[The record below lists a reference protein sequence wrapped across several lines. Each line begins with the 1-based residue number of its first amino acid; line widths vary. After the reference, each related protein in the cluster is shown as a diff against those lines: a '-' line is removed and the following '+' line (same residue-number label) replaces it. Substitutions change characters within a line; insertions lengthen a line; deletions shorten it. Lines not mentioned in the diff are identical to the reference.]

1 MTDALF
7 PTTMDTA
14 ALFAAARW
22 YRPDQGPRYE
32 QLARYIARIISEGHL
47 PVGHQLPPERD
58 LAALSGLSRVTV
70 RNAVAQLVSEGLIE
84 QRRGAGTFVRPPAE
98 KLEQSLSSLT
108 SFTDYMLAR
117 GKTSSSVGLRRGLFF
132 PSPEESIALGV
143 PSGERVARIERLR
156 SADGVPVAIER
167 STLPTDILPDPDL
180 VDTSLY
186 DVLRSLGG
194 TPNRAIQRIT
204 AINLAPHEAEMLKL
218 PVGAAALRIDRTG
231 YLPSGRPIEF
241 TRGVYH
247 SDIYD
252 FVAELRLD
260 GT

>member
-1 MTDALF
+1 MNDGIFSATADA
-7 PTTMDTA
+7 A

-22 YRPDQGPRYE
+22 YRPDQGPRYG
-32 QLARYIARIISEGHL
+32 QLARHIARAINEGLL
-47 PVGHQLPPERD
+47 PADHQLPPERD
-58 LAALSGLSRVTV
+58 LAEMSGLSRVTV
-70 RNAVAQLVSEGLIE
+70 RKAVAQLVSEGLIE
-84 QRRGAGTFVRPPAE
+84 QRRGAGTFVRAPSE

-132 PSPEESIALGV
+132 PAPEESLALGV
-143 PSGERVARIERLR
+143 PSNERVARIERLR

-167 STLPTDILPDPDL
+167 STLPGDILPDPDV

-186 DVLRSLGG
+186 AVLRTMGG
-194 TPNRAIQRIT
+194 APSRAIQRIT